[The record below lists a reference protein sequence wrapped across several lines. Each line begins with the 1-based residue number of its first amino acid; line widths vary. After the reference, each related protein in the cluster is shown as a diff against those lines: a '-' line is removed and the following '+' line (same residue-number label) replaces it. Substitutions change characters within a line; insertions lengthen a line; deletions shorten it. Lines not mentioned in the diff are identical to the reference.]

1 MILIIKSII
10 ELLPIYLHKNML
22 SWISELDRL
31 EKLSQNAMREPATY
45 LPLTILYINKQN
57 VVDSAVHKYMELKP
71 HGDGGHDGHDGHNG
85 HNGHSNNSDIVITKE
100 RLLKLAAQHAKTTD
114 HETKYICKELM
125 LFHIP
130 IEPEQVEYFS
140 QHAGDRDST
149 DFCTKYTK
157 TFVMIEDIVIE
168 PSMFIFHSLNRL
180 YMIFMECTDRSLPKS
195 CMKKSSLDETT
206 SFTGKIGKMT
216 KRVRF
221 KHSSSSS
228 YKGKKTRKAI

>member
-71 HGDGGHDGHDGHNG
+71 HGHDGHD
-85 HNGHSNNSDIVITKE
+85 GHSNNSDIVITKE

-195 CMKKSSLDETT
+195 CMKKSSIDETT